1 MTFSLTPTVM
11 ELSTVESPDR
21 NIRIRGPHLLS
32 PFIPA
37 ERVLSV
43 ATWAICLPVIC
54 RAYGHCECRATVVRS
69 GQLHLHI
76 ACAWQPAPRCRSAV
90 SSKRR
95 IRRTPARPPAVD
107 VAVINDAPGHA
118 RCTSA
123 RWVAARRNPVCDCD
137 VIFTSYLRGKRR
149 KSDPGLVLTC
159 ALAGRPANLQ
169 DRDMPPGY
177 HVFKRKRAE

>member
-1 MTFSLTPTVM
+1 MSGDSRTIGTTSFAYRMRVAASAQMSLCRLVETPN
-11 ELSTVESPDR
+11 STD
-21 NIRIRGPHLLS
+21 
-32 PFIPA
+32 
-37 ERVLSV
+37 
-43 ATWAICLPVIC
+43 
-54 RAYGHCECRATVVRS
+54 
-69 GQLHLHI
+69 
-76 ACAWQPAPRCRSAV
+76 
-90 SSKRR
+90 
-95 IRRTPARPPAVD
+95 ARPPAVD